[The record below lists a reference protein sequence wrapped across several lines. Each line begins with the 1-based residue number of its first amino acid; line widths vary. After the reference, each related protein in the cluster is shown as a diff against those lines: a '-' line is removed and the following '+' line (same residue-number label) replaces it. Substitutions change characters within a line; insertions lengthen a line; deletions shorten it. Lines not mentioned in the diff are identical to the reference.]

1 MPNPYSTNPNEAS
14 LIPVIDDLAW
24 TLFKHNNTIKYLVSI
39 TPSGAV
45 NFISKGW
52 EGSLR

>member
-24 TLFKHNNTIKYLVSI
+24 TLFSIKYLVSI

-52 EGSLR
+52 GGSLR

>member
-1 MPNPYSTNPNEAS
+1 VSDKLNP
-14 LIPVIDDLAW
+14 
-24 TLFKHNNTIKYLVSI
+24 I

-52 EGSLR
+52 GGSLR